1 MPGSTLSGPPA
12 SGTGGGMTPRTA
24 VPKLVIIMVGLPA
37 RGKSYIV
44 RKLCRYLNWL
54 QYETRVFNV
63 GERRRLAGRI
73 TELDGDHDK
82 AGASRLGRTL
92 FSSSAAFFDP
102 TDPSLVSVR
111 DDIALETL
119 DELLDWLSSR
129 ENSSIG
135 ILDATNSTRERR
147 ERVLSRIRR
156 STCTCTSTGILFL
169 ESCCFDRDILD
180 QNFRLKLQG
189 PDYRTQ
195 DPDRGLEDFRQ
206 RVAFYE
212 KSYVPLGEA
221 EEQERIPYLQVIDV
235 GRKINTHLIQGFLS
249 SRIVEYMLNFNLSKR
264 QIWIFCGGE
273 STDDSVGRIGR
284 PSDLT
289 EAGRHYAASLVRFI
303 HEQREQWEANRER
316 KMCWVQNNHEPAEF
330 APGGGQARSQD
341 PPGTAADRSPHRPL
355 NLCIW
360 TSTMPQTVQ
369 TVSGFSD
376 VLFPKSEMK
385 MLDDLNAGD
394 MAGLTFDD
402 IAALHPAVHAARKQH
417 KLLYRWPGLGGECYL
432 DLIER
437 LRPVILELERR
448 KDHLLVVTHRAVV
461 RVLLSYFLDL
471 RRDDLAEMVIP
482 KNWGFLLEPAPYGIE
497 FSAYSYQ
504 PVSGTFRLEPEVS
517 RGRFLPGSILQS
529 GSKEVE
535 G

>member
-1 MPGSTLSGPPA
+1 MSDPTLSSPPCA
-12 SGTGGGMTPRTA
+12 GDGLAPRTA
-24 VPKLVIIMVGLPA
+24 APTLVIIMVGLPA

-63 GERRRLAGRI
+63 GERRRLAGRRAMGF
-73 TELDGDHDK
+73 DGDDDK
-82 AGASRLGRTL
+82 AAGGASTRLGRGS

-102 TDPSLVSVR
+102 TKPELVSVR
-111 DDIALETL
+111 DEIALETL
-119 DELLDWLSSR
+119 DELLAWLRGR
-129 ENSSIG
+129 EMGGVG

-147 ERVLSRIRR
+147 QKVLSRIRR
-156 STCTCTSTGILFL
+156 STGGSAPSVLFL
-169 ESCCFDRDILD
+169 ESCCFDRDMLE

-195 DPDRGLEDFRQ
+195 DPDRALEDFRQ
-206 RVAFYE
+206 RVALYE
-212 KSYVPLGEA
+212 NSYAPLGEA
-221 EEQERIPYLQVIDV
+221 EERELIPYLQVIDV
-235 GRKINTHLIQGFLS
+235 GRKVNMHRIQGFLS
-249 SRIVEYMLNFNLSKR
+249 SRIVEYMLNFNLSTR

-273 STDDSVGRIGR
+273 SFDDSMGRIGR

-289 EAGRHYAASLVRFI
+289 DAGRRYAAALVRFI
-303 HEQREQWEANRER
+303 LEQREQWEA
-316 KMCWVQNNHEPAEF
+316 KHK
-330 APGGGQARSQD
+330 G
-341 PPGTAADRSPHRPL
+341 PPGSAADRASPAPL
-355 NLCIW
+355 EFGIW

-369 TVSGFSD
+369 TAVGFSD
-376 VLFPKSEMK
+376 ALFPQLKVK

-402 IAALHPAVHAARKQH
+402 IAALHPAVHAARKQQ
-417 KLLYRWPGLGGECYL
+417 KLRYRWPGLGGECYL

-448 KDHLLVVTHRAVV
+448 SDHLLMVTHRAVV

-482 KNWGFLLEPAPYGIE
+482 KNWGFLLEPVRTCFC
-497 FSAYSYQ
+497 FSPSPPFSVRGAELR
-504 PVSGTFRLEPEVS
+504 RLHKS
-517 RGRFLPGSILQS
+517 AC
-529 GSKEVE
+529 
-535 G
+535 